1 MIEMETGAWEGVRFI
16 RSIPV
21 TPTNPEIKKAIADAA
36 KRRLGLPVLDRK
48 DLHLQA
54 LEKLRKRR

>member
-1 MIEMETGAWEGVRFI
+1 MIEMETGTWEGVRFI
-16 RSIPV
+16 RTTPV
-21 TPTNPEIKKAIADAA
+21 TSTDAGIKKAIADAA